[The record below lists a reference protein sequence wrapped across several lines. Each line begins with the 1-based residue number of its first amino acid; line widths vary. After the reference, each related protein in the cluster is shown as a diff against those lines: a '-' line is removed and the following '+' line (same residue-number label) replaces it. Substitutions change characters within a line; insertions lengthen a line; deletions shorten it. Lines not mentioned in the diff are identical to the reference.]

1 MLITTTSSSGPA
13 RQPSPGLR
21 GLDRLT
27 LSGRNQRM
35 LDEALAANGG
45 DPAWRARKRHEAR
58 GLLALSQ
65 IAPPDRL
72 AVQMVDLR
80 TRLRAL
86 LKMKVPV
93 ACRPDGTGDLHVAD
107 HALLGLVY
115 PREVLRQCLPGPSFV
130 QILEPRRVWHANVA
144 PGEQTLCL
152 GIALPCNVP
161 AREIVLMAYD
171 ALAMKTYQVDEFDEA
186 GVYNVP
192 AARWWA
198 ANLHRLPLSSRAFLE
213 PDAP

>member
-1 MLITTTSSSGPA
+1 MLVTPTLNSGSA
-13 RQPSPGLR
+13 SRPSQGLR
-21 GLDRLT
+21 GLADVT
-27 LSGRNQRM
+27 LNERNQRM
-35 LDEALAANGG
+35 LDEASRANGG
-45 DPAWRARKRHEAR
+45 DPAWRARKREEAR
-58 GLLALSQ
+58 DLLALSQ
-65 IAPPDRL
+65 IAPPERL
-72 AVQMVDLR
+72 AVQMLDLR
-80 TRLRAL
+80 MSLRAL
-86 LKMKVPV
+86 LNLRVPV
-93 ACRPDGTGDLHVAD
+93 PCRPSENNDLHVAD
-107 HALLGLVY
+107 RALIGLVY
-115 PREVLRQCLPGPSFV
+115 PREVLRQSLPGPSFI

-171 ALAMKTYQVDEFDEA
+171 ALAMKTYQVDEYDEA
-186 GVYNVP
+186 GVYNVQ